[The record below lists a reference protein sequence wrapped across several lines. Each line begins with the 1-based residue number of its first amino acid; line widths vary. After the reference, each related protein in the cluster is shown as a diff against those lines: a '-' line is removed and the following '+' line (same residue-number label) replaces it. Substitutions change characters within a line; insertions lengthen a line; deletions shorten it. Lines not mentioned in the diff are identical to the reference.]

1 MTLWQLTCGV
11 FLSLVLMAL
20 SGALIYG
27 LSYFV
32 LVILPKKEMKDEQEE
47 ERPVVHDQHE
57 RG

>member
-32 LVILPKKEMKDEQEE
+32 LVILPKKEMKDDQKEE
-47 ERPVVHDQHE
+47 HPAIHDQDE